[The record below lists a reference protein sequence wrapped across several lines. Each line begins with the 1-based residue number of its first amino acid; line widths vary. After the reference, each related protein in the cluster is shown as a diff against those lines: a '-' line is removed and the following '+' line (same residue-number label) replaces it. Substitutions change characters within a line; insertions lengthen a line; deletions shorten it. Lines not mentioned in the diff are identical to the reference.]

1 MFVKKCNPKFVKT
14 EINST
19 DKIFEIFDLL
29 HDATISENKILYD
42 TKRKTLDIWAEREFF
57 EDESL
62 MSRKRFLF
70 VFTKDVYPIVLCHIH
85 FNMVEKFNLVSRD
98 KSLKVHTFNE
108 VKFDGVIYTLRFCEV
123 LEIEFV
129 FGSELPTG
137 YFEDME
143 IAGEKE
149 RFGIIPI

>member
-1 MFVKKCNPKFVKT
+1 MKKYNPKFVKT

-29 HDATISENKILYD
+29 HDATISEEKILYD

-62 MSRKRFLF
+62 MQRTRFLLI
-70 VFTKDVYPIVLCHIH
+70 FTKSVYPIVLCHIH
-85 FNMVEKFNLVSRD
+85 FNMVEKFKLISKD
-98 KSLKVHTFNE
+98 KSLKVHSFNE
-108 VKFDGVIYTLRFCEV
+108 VEFDGVIYTLRFSDV

-129 FGSELPTG
+129 FGSELPKG

-143 IAGEKE
+143 ITGEKE